1 MFGCQMQYDLLELRD
16 AHAKL
21 RTTNEKFRRER
32 ERHDKDRD
40 EQRHTQNVKKRQDAD
55 EERKVN
61 ALLEQVEEFMRLAPD
76 LFPAKQDS
84 SSSTL
89 NLPSAPNRT
98 RVPELSDLHKSCA
111 HFAIVLRVRVQEK
124 LPQLPAA

>member
-1 MFGCQMQYDLLELRD
+1 MQYDLLELRD

-61 ALLEQVEEFMRLAPD
+61 ALLEQVEEFMRMAPE
-76 LFPAKQDS
+76 LFPAKDAS
-84 SSSTL
+84 GSTL
-89 NLPSAPNRT
+89 TLPSAPNRT
-98 RVPELSDLHKSCA
+98 RVPELTS
-111 HFAIVLRVRVQEK
+111 IYIYVLTLIFISRVLAREN
-124 LPQLPAA
+124 LPQLLAA